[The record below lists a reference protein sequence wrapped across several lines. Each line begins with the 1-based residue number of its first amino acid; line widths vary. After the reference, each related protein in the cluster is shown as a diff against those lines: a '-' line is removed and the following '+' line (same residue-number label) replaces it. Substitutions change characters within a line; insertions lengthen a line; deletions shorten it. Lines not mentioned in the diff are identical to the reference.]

1 MGEHHR
7 RRPVTETQT
16 NGDDTVMFGDSRISP
31 VLYKTMMKIYFQ
43 QVELIFLRP
52 DVKYKLAG

>member
-1 MGEHHR
+1 MDEHHR

-16 NGDDTVMFGDSRISP
+16 DGDDTEMFGESRFSP

-52 DVKYKLAG
+52 DVKKKLAG